1 MFPLNQLILLKTS
14 ENQRSSDVFWE
25 HRRGTLVENGFIL
38 TWLKMFY
45 SYFKKEFV
53 TGLVQTYL

>member
-1 MFPLNQLILLKTS
+1 MLPLNQLILLKTS
-14 ENQRSSDVFWE
+14 ENQRFSDVFWE
-25 HRRGTLVENGFIL
+25 HRRGTLVENGLI
-38 TWLKMFY
+38 KMFY